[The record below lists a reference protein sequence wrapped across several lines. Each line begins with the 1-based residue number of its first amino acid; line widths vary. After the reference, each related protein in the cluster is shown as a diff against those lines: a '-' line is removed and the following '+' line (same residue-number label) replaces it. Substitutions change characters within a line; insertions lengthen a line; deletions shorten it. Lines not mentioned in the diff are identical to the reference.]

1 MSTVE
6 YNFEMNGVSVSRRV
20 TPAAPIANVP
30 QNLPTSSQAPA
41 ASEEAPAKGL
51 HRISEVRQQQGVSL
65 RSVAR
70 KLNLPIQEVRSQ
82 EEPSSDLRV
91 SDLLK
96 WQEILEVPLTDLLID
111 TQGPLSEPV
120 GKRASMLRVMK
131 TAKAI
136 LESTTKNKSA
146 QRLAN
151 MLIGQLIQIMP
162 ELADVSAWHTVGQR
176 RTQDEVGRIVERPI
190 PDSFFNDGPH

>member
-6 YNFEMNGVSVSRRV
+6 YNFEIHGVSVSRRV
-20 TPAAPIANVP
+20 TPVPPDRQPPI
-30 QNLPTSSQAPA
+30 Q
-41 ASEEAPAKGL
+41 
-51 HRISEVRQQQGVSL
+51 RIGEVRQQQGTSL

-70 KLNLPIQEVRSQ
+70 KMNLPVQDVRTQ
-82 EEPSSDLRV
+82 EEPSSDLRI

-96 WQEILEVPLTDLLID
+96 WQEILEVPLADLLID
-111 TQGPLSEPV
+111 NQGPLSEPV

-136 LESTTKNKSA
+136 LAAAESKSTK
-146 QRLAN
+146 RLAN
-151 MLIGQLIQIMP
+151 MLVEQLVQIMP

-176 RTQDEVGRIVERPI
+176 RTQDEMGRIVERSI
-190 PDSFFNDGPH
+190 PDSFFNDGSH